1 MSVDTRSSSTAALSV
16 PVTETAG
23 VGQKP
28 TSRWLRGH
36 VPGEA
41 GIWIFILGD
50 MTLYIGLFAGFMVDR
65 TKDVEL
71 FNQCSSTLHITLG
84 GINTLLLLTSSL
96 AVVFGVRALRER
108 IAKKYAPLLFALA
121 FLCGAGFVVNKYFE
135 YGDLVSKGFT
145 PYWNMFYLWYY
156 VLTGIHL
163 THLLAGMWV
172 LVYLFRVAQKAQRE
186 VTTIRGVESGASFW
200 HCVDLLWVVLFPLL
214 YLMR

>member
-1 MSVDTRSSSTAALSV
+1 MSSDTRSSSAAALAV
-16 PVTETAG
+16 PVTGRAG
-23 VGQKP
+23 AEPKA

-50 MTLYIGLFAGFMVDR
+50 MTLYVFLFAGFMHDRMKEVD
-65 TKDVEL
+65 V
-71 FNQCSSTLHITLG
+71 FNQSAATLHINTG
-84 GINTLLLLTSSL
+84 GINTLLLLVSSIL
-96 AVVFGVRALRER
+96 VVFGVRALREK
-108 IAKKYAPLLFALA
+108 IKKQYAPLFFALA
-121 FLCGAGFVVNKYFE
+121 FLCGAGFVVNKYIE
-135 YGDLVSKGFT
+135 YSDLVMKGFT

-163 THLLAGMWV
+163 THLLGGMWV
-172 LVYLFRVAQKAQRE
+172 LIYLFRVAQKAQRE
-186 VTTIRGVESGASFW
+186 EITIRGVESGASFW